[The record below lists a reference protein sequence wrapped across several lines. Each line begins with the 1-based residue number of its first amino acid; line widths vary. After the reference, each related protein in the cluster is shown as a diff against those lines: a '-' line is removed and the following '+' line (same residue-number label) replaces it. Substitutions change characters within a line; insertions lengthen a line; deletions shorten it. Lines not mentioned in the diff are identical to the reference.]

1 MSSMLDLRINVLDGD
16 PFNLSIA
23 SDATVGQLKTS
34 IKEKSGIEEQFQV
47 LLYLGHVMDQ
57 EKTLVDYNVHSGVCI
72 QLVNHRVCAEQMSN
86 CCSHYQN
93 LHLL

>member
-1 MSSMLDLRINVLDGD
+1 MLDLRINVLDGD

-47 LLYLGHVMDQ
+47 LLYLGHGRDH
-57 EKTLVDYNVHSGVCI
+57 EKRFVDYNIQWGVCF
-72 QLVNHRVCAEQMSN
+72 QLVTHRVGAAQMSER
-86 CCSHYQN
+86 CSHYQN